1 MRYNM
6 RPDVEEVE
14 GIDLDFTPQGYFTA
28 HERGALLPSDIKGQ
42 ARRDLARSYAAK
54 GMDPPQWLLVPEL
67 PEALRREWGAIH
79 PSFMGGEYLSP
90 PDRDEVEIVRIS
102 LASTTGDTI
111 SLRARRQGKRIAY
124 RIIDENPTEDGY
136 DLEPKTSVA
145 PLSMR
150 RLVNMLDCAC
160 IRGGA
165 VLATVVWNLEDRVC
179 DADRMRGFVSVES
192 DFYPQLGEYYETRL
206 TRWLDQWEAA
216 HPED

>member
-1 MRYNM
+1 MRPNM
-6 RPDVEEVE
+6 RPDVEEVD
-14 GIDLDFTPQGYFTA
+14 GIDLEFTPESYFQS
-28 HERGALLPSDIKGQ
+28 HDRGALLPSDIQGQ
-42 ARRDLARSYAAK
+42 ARRELARSYAAK
-54 GMDPPQWLLVPEL
+54 GMDPPKWLVAPEL

-79 PSFMGGEYLSP
+79 PSFMGGEYLP
-90 PDRDEVEIVRIS
+90 PVEEREVEIVRIS

-136 DLEPKTSVA
+136 ELEPKTSVA

-165 VLATVVWNLEDRVC
+165 VLATVVWNLEDHVC
-179 DADRMRGFVSVES
+179 NADRMRGFVSVES
-192 DFYPQLGEYYETRL
+192 DFYPQLGEYYEARL
-206 TRWLDQWEAA
+206 TRCLDAWEAE
-216 HPED
+216 HP